1 MTRRRAEQ
9 AFFMENRGYPQCSCI
24 FVKFCM
30 ISYFFIIFI
39 CPAMVDY
46 FFNSYCGKL
55 VTVIFAEVVCYTLTY
70 HLKSLQI
77 CC

>member
-30 ISYFFIIFI
+30 ILYYFIIIIFI
-39 CPAMVDY
+39 CPPMVDY
-46 FFNSYCGKL
+46 FSFNSYCGKL
-55 VTVIFAEVVCYTLTY
+55 VTMIFAEVGFIFVILSTT
-70 HLKSLQI
+70 I
-77 CC
+77 